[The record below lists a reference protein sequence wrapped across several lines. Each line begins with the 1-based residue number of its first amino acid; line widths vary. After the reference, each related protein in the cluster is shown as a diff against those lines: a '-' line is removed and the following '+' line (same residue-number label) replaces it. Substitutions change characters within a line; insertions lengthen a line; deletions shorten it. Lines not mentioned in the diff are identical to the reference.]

1 MSEPSDNLAAAFE
14 AAAGRAPDKDV
25 VLCADTALCGGVLV
39 ARAGGVAAALAER
52 GVEAGDRV
60 ALEFDDPAFLTV
72 ALLGALKAG
81 AAVTPINPRLAEAEK
96 SAILSALDATLV
108 SGEFGALSMEKAAF
122 EARPVADSDPAFI
135 LFTSGSTGAAKGV
148 MLSHR
153 ATRGAL
159 EHWRGPILD
168 LSPDD
173 VVLSTLPPA
182 HSLGIFG
189 TILAP
194 LLAGASVVFLKRFSP
209 QDALAAIARHGVTVY
224 PGVATMFQRIVDC
237 PALRETN
244 LSKLRYAASGAAPCS
259 WELAEQWRD
268 ATGTR
273 ILRGYGM
280 TELFRPISFQALDD
294 RDVPDAIGRAV
305 ADVRLRIVDGDGN
318 ELANGEVGEL
328 WIDSPARMTGYLD
341 DRERTRAV
349 LAGKW
354 FKTGDLASIDGEGFV
369 RIEGRLKDIILRGGY
384 TIAAGPV
391 EKVLLSH
398 PDIADAAV
406 IGVPHRELGEEI
418 VAYVSLRAGG
428 EATGDLIIEY
438 CREQLAS
445 YEYPREV
452 HILEDLPKGPTGKI
466 LKGKLRT

>member
-1 MSEPSDNLAAAFE
+1 M
-14 AAAGRAPDKDV
+14 
-25 VLCADTALCGGVLV
+25 
-39 ARAGGVAAALAER
+39 
-52 GVEAGDRV
+52 
-60 ALEFDDPAFLTV
+60 
-72 ALLGALKAG
+72 
-81 AAVTPINPRLAEAEK
+81 
-96 SAILSALDATLV
+96 
-108 SGEFGALSMEKAAF
+108 
-122 EARPVADSDPAFI
+122 
-135 LFTSGSTGAAKGV
+135 
-148 MLSHR
+148 
-153 ATRGAL
+153 
-159 EHWRGPILD
+159 
-168 LSPDD
+168 
-173 VVLSTLPPA
+173 
-182 HSLGIFG
+182 
-189 TILAP
+189 
-194 LLAGASVVFLKRFSP
+194 
-209 QDALAAIARHGVTVY
+209 
-224 PGVATMFQRIVDC
+224 
-237 PALRETN
+237 
-244 LSKLRYAASGAAPCS
+244 
-259 WELAEQWRD
+259 
-268 ATGTR
+268 
-273 ILRGYGM
+273 RGYGM